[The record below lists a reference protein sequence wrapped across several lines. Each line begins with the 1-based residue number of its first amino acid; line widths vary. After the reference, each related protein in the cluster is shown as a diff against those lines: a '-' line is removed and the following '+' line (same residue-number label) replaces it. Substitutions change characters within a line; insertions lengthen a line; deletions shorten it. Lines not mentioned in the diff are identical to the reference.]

1 MHCSPFYK
9 NTGKSEKINLFF
21 TGSWSGPKERR
32 NLRRNCLIPV
42 DAERFFF
49 SSLFSLNRHYF
60 RWWKYLGIC
69 MILKKINC
77 IFPCLMHSP
86 SVLIFYIFL
95 LTIFECQLVSS
106 VKYHNMTTDLGIT
119 QRLSQFTSYIETHH

>member
-49 SSLFSLNRHYF
+49 FKFIQSKQTLFSLMEIFRHMYD
-60 RWWKYLGIC
+60 
-69 MILKKINC
+69 LKKINC